1 MGQWL
6 PSASFVE
13 QEKAVLKKKIEEC
26 REATGRVPGL
36 TLLLVGD
43 NPASLSYVKKKETM
57 GKELGMDSKT
67 LRLPADI
74 TESELLETVE
84 RLNNDEKVHGMIVQ
98 LPLPPHLAEEKVIA
112 AIDPEKDV
120 DGFHILNSGRLLKG
134 QESLLPCTPLGIVQF
149 LKANGFALKGKRADV
164 GGRSNIDGKPLALLL
179 LQEHMTVTVAHSRT
193 EDLPG
198 VCREAD
204 YLFVAVGKALL
215 IKPDY
220 VKAGA
225 VVIDVGTNS
234 LTDRELVERELAL
247 CPEHLARFR
256 KNNRIL
262 VGDVHPTVIEK
273 AAYLTP
279 VPGGVGPLTVLFL
292 IKNTLKAFLKREKL
306 S

>member
-1 MGQWL
+1 
-6 PSASFVE
+6 
-13 QEKAVLKKKIEEC
+13 
-26 REATGRVPGL
+26 
-36 TLLLVGD
+36 
-43 NPASLSYVKKKETM
+43 
-57 GKELGMDSKT
+57 
-67 LRLPADI
+67 
-74 TESELLETVE
+74 
-84 RLNNDEKVHGMIVQ
+84 
-98 LPLPPHLAEEKVIA
+98 
-112 AIDPEKDV
+112 
-120 DGFHILNSGRLLKG
+120 
-134 QESLLPCTPLGIVQF
+134 
-149 LKANGFALKGKRADV
+149 
-164 GGRSNIDGKPLALLL
+164 
-179 LQEHMTVTVAHSRT
+179 MTVTVAHSRT